1 MSSEQLRATVA
12 RLRAAGTDDAWVE
25 VKRSGPKLSSDV
37 WETVSA
43 FANTAG
49 GTIILG
55 LSEVDGFAPAKV
67 FDLQANLDAFVMGVG
82 DGGIDNCKL
91 ENPPR
96 YTLERHEF
104 EGKSLLVIDIAEN
117 EIGSKPCF
125 IRKLGMVSGSYKRV
139 DDKDLRL
146 SPTELYEMQNILK
159 PSIDDREVVPG
170 ATPDD
175 LNDDVV
181 DQIIAMA
188 RMLNSKAVRGTS
200 DRASIMRRLNIT
212 DGGDGVLMA
221 GLLVAGD
228 YPQMFFPKLVVDVAT
243 YPDTAKSAPGKPR
256 FIDRRIC
263 EGSLS
268 EVMADA
274 MAAIERNLRTYSIVD
289 GVGRH
294 DEQEIPRDV
303 LREAVANALV
313 HREYNAAF
321 TGQAVSVEIYPDR
334 VVIKSPG
341 GLWGGKTIDNLADGD
356 SICRNATLMKLMR
369 FVSLPGE
376 VGSPAEGNGTG
387 IELMLRE
394 MASKSLPAPEF
405 EAGIDSFSVTLG
417 RHGTEIAEF
426 QSWLAHIGCA
436 ELPQIERATLLTVKR
451 SGPKTVRELHEQL
464 SCDSDDVRAAL
475 VNLVQRG
482 LLCLDKDGSYALFKG
497 DLRSHLPGV
506 NHAGVAVAENIV
518 NNSDGSPRQV
528 LIELLGR
535 HDSLSAR
542 EMSAMTGRQISNIRY
557 HLNRLIAD
565 GVVEPTAEATSVHRR
580 YVLIRD

>member
-1 MSSEQLRATVA
+1 MNSEQLRATVA

-55 LSEVDGFAPAKV
+55 LSEVDGFVPAKV

-243 YPDTAKSAPGKPR
+243 YPDMAKSAPGKPR

-482 LLCLDKDGSYALFKG
+482 LLRLDKNGSYTLSKG
-497 DLRSHLPGV
+497 GLRSHLSGV
-506 NHAGVAVAENIV
+506 NHAGVAAAENIV
-518 NNSDGSPRQV
+518 NNSDGSPRQI

>member
-1 MSSEQLRATVA
+1 MNSEQLRATVA

-55 LSEVDGFAPAKV
+55 LSEVDGFVPAKV

-188 RMLNSKAVRGTS
+188 RMLNSKAARGTS

-321 TGQAVSVEIYPDR
+321 TGRAVSVEIYPDR

>member
-1 MSSEQLRATVA
+1 MNSEQLRATVA
-12 RLRAAGTDDAWVE
+12 RLRAAGTDNAWVE

-55 LSEVDGFAPAKV
+55 LSEVDGFVPAKV

-436 ELPQIERATLLTVKR
+436 ELPQIERAILLTVKR

>member
-1 MSSEQLRATVA
+1 MNSEQLRATVA

-55 LSEVDGFAPAKV
+55 LSEVDGFVPAKV
-67 FDLQANLDAFVMGVG
+67 FGLQANLDAFVMGVG

>member
-12 RLRAAGTDDAWVE
+12 RLRAVGTDDAWVE

-55 LSEVDGFAPAKV
+55 LSEVDGFVPAKV

-200 DRASIMRRLNIT
+200 DRANIMRRLNIT

-497 DLRSHLPGV
+497 DLRSRLSGV

-535 HDSLSAR
+535 HGSLSAR

>member
-1 MSSEQLRATVA
+1 MNSEQLRATVA

-55 LSEVDGFAPAKV
+55 LSEVDGFVPAKV

-104 EGKSLLVIDIAEN
+104 EGKSLLVIDVAEN

-405 EAGIDSFSVTLG
+405 DARIDSFSVTLG

>member
-1 MSSEQLRATVA
+1 MNSEQLRATVA

>member
-1 MSSEQLRATVA
+1 MNSEQLRATVA

-55 LSEVDGFAPAKV
+55 LSEVDGFVPAKV

-482 LLCLDKDGSYALFKG
+482 LLRLDKNGSYTLSKG
-497 DLRSHLPGV
+497 GLRSHLSGV
-506 NHAGVAVAENIV
+506 NHAGVAAAENIV
-518 NNSDGSPRQV
+518 NNSDGSPRQI

>member
-1 MSSEQLRATVA
+1 MNSEQLRATVA

-321 TGQAVSVEIYPDR
+321 TGQVVSVEIYPDR

>member
-1 MSSEQLRATVA
+1 MNSEQLRATVA

-55 LSEVDGFAPAKV
+55 LSEVDGFVPAEV

-125 IRKLGMVSGSYKRV
+125 IRKLGMVYGSYKRV

-256 FIDRRIC
+256 FLDRRIC

-405 EAGIDSFSVTLG
+405 DAGIDSFSVTLG

-497 DLRSHLPGV
+497 DLRPHLSGV
-506 NHAGVAVAENIV
+506 NHAGVAAAENIV

>member
-1 MSSEQLRATVA
+1 MNSEQLRATVA

-125 IRKLGMVSGSYKRV
+125 IRKVGMVSGSYKRV

>member
-1 MSSEQLRATVA
+1 MNSEQLRATVA

-55 LSEVDGFAPAKV
+55 LSEVDGFVPAKV

-436 ELPQIERATLLTVKR
+436 ELPQIERAILLTVKR

-542 EMSAMTGRQISNIRY
+542 EMSAMTGRGR
-557 HLNRLIAD
+557 
-565 GVVEPTAEATSVHRR
+565 TTRR
-580 YVLIRD
+580 PAGTW

>member
-1 MSSEQLRATVA
+1 MNSEQLRATVA

-55 LSEVDGFAPAKV
+55 LSEVDGFVPAKV

-294 DEQEIPRDV
+294 DEQEISRDV

>member
-1 MSSEQLRATVA
+1 MNSEQLRATVA

-55 LSEVDGFAPAKV
+55 LSEVDGFVPAKV

-104 EGKSLLVIDIAEN
+104 EGKSLLVIDVAEN

-405 EAGIDSFSVTLG
+405 DARIDSFSVTLG

-497 DLRSHLPGV
+497 DLRSHLSGV
-506 NHAGVAVAENIV
+506 NHAGVAAAENTV

>member
-1 MSSEQLRATVA
+1 MNSEQLRATVA

-55 LSEVDGFAPAKV
+55 LSEVDGFVPAKV

-506 NHAGVAVAENIV
+506 NHAGVAVADNIV

>member
-1 MSSEQLRATVA
+1 MNSEQLRATVA

-55 LSEVDGFAPAKV
+55 LSEVDGFVPAKV

-256 FIDRRIC
+256 FLDRRIC

-405 EAGIDSFSVTLG
+405 DAGIDSFSVTLG

-506 NHAGVAVAENIV
+506 NHAGVAAAENIV

>member
-1 MSSEQLRATVA
+1 MNSEQLRATVA

-55 LSEVDGFAPAKV
+55 LSEVDGFVPAKV

-436 ELPQIERATLLTVKR
+436 ELPQIERVTLLTVKR

>member
-1 MSSEQLRATVA
+1 MNSEQLRATVA

-55 LSEVDGFAPAKV
+55 LSEVDGFVPAKV

-464 SCDSDDVRAAL
+464 RCDSDDVRAAL

>member
-1 MSSEQLRATVA
+1 MSSEQLKATVA
-12 RLRAAGTDDAWVE
+12 RLRAVGTDDAWVE

-55 LSEVDGFAPAKV
+55 LSEVDGFVPAKV

-294 DEQEIPRDV
+294 DEQEIPRNV

-451 SGPKTVRELHEQL
+451 SGPKTVRDLHEQL

-482 LLCLDKDGSYALFKG
+482 LLCLDKDGSYSLSKG
-497 DLRSHLPGV
+497 GLRSHLSGV
-506 NHAGVAVAENIV
+506 NHAGVAAAENIV
-518 NNSDGSPRQV
+518 NNSDGSPRQI

>member
-1 MSSEQLRATVA
+1 MNSEQLRATVA

-436 ELPQIERATLLTVKR
+436 ELPQIERAILLTVKR

>member
-1 MSSEQLRATVA
+1 MNSEQLRATVA

-55 LSEVDGFAPAKV
+55 LSEVDGFVPAKV

>member
-1 MSSEQLRATVA
+1 MNSEQLRATVA

-55 LSEVDGFAPAKV
+55 LSEVDGFVPAKV

-497 DLRSHLPGV
+497 DLRSHLSGV
-506 NHAGVAVAENIV
+506 NHAGAAAAENIV

>member
-12 RLRAAGTDDAWVE
+12 RLRAVGTDDAWVE

-55 LSEVDGFAPAKV
+55 LSEVDGFVPAKV

-451 SGPKTVRELHEQL
+451 SGPKTVRDLHEQL

-482 LLCLDKDGSYALFKG
+482 LLCLDKDGSYSLSKG
-497 DLRSHLPGV
+497 GLRSHLSGV
-506 NHAGVAVAENIV
+506 NHAGVAAAENIV
-518 NNSDGSPRQV
+518 NNSDGSPRQI

>member
-1 MSSEQLRATVA
+1 MNSEQLRATVA

-55 LSEVDGFAPAKV
+55 LSEVDGFVPAKV
-67 FDLQANLDAFVMGVG
+67 FDLQANLDAFVMSVG

>member
-1 MSSEQLRATVA
+1 MNSEQLRATVT

-55 LSEVDGFAPAKV
+55 LSEVDGFVPAKV

-96 YTLERHEF
+96 YILERHEF

-497 DLRSHLPGV
+497 DLRSHLSGV
-506 NHAGVAVAENIV
+506 NHAGAAAAENIV

>member
-1 MSSEQLRATVA
+1 
-12 RLRAAGTDDAWVE
+12 
-25 VKRSGPKLSSDV
+25 
-37 WETVSA
+37 
-43 FANTAG
+43 
-49 GTIILG
+49 
-55 LSEVDGFAPAKV
+55 
-67 FDLQANLDAFVMGVG
+67 
-82 DGGIDNCKL
+82 
-91 ENPPR
+91 
-96 YTLERHEF
+96 
-104 EGKSLLVIDIAEN
+104 
-117 EIGSKPCF
+117 
-125 IRKLGMVSGSYKRV
+125 
-139 DDKDLRL
+139 
-146 SPTELYEMQNILK
+146 
-159 PSIDDREVVPG
+159 
-170 ATPDD
+170 
-175 LNDDVV
+175 
-181 DQIIAMA
+181 
-188 RMLNSKAVRGTS
+188 
-200 DRASIMRRLNIT
+200 
-212 DGGDGVLMA
+212 
-221 GLLVAGD
+221 
-228 YPQMFFPKLVVDVAT
+228 
-243 YPDTAKSAPGKPR
+243 
-256 FIDRRIC
+256 
-263 EGSLS
+263 
-268 EVMADA
+268 MADA

>member
-1 MSSEQLRATVA
+1 MNSEQLRATVA

-55 LSEVDGFAPAKV
+55 LSEVDGFVPAKV

-436 ELPQIERATLLTVKR
+436 ELPQIERAILLTVKR

>member
-1 MSSEQLRATVA
+1 MNSEQLRATVA

-55 LSEVDGFAPAKV
+55 LSEVDGFVPAKV
-67 FDLQANLDAFVMGVG
+67 FGLQANLDAFVMGVG

-417 RHGTEIAEF
+417 RHGKEIAEF

>member
-1 MSSEQLRATVA
+1 MNSEQLRATVA

-55 LSEVDGFAPAKV
+55 LSEVGGFVPAKV

>member
-1 MSSEQLRATVA
+1 MNSEQLRATVA

-55 LSEVDGFAPAKV
+55 LSEVDGFVPAKV

-482 LLCLDKDGSYALFKG
+482 LLCLDKDGSYTLFKG

>member
-1 MSSEQLRATVA
+1 MNSEQLRATVA

-37 WETVSA
+37 WETVGA

-55 LSEVDGFAPAKV
+55 LSEVDGFVPAKV

-436 ELPQIERATLLTVKR
+436 ELPQIERAILLTVKR

>member
-1 MSSEQLRATVA
+1 MNSEQLRATVA

-55 LSEVDGFAPAKV
+55 LSEVDGFVPAKV

-188 RMLNSKAVRGTS
+188 RMLNSKAARGTS

>member
-1 MSSEQLRATVA
+1 MNSEQLRATVA

-55 LSEVDGFAPAKV
+55 LSEVDGFVPAKV

-146 SPTELYEMQNILK
+146 SPTELYEMQNMLK

-436 ELPQIERATLLTVKR
+436 ELPQIERAILLTVKR

>member
-1 MSSEQLRATVA
+1 MNSEQLRATVA

-55 LSEVDGFAPAKV
+55 LSEVDGFVPAKV

-482 LLCLDKDGSYALFKG
+482 LLRLDKSGSYTLSKG
-497 DLRSHLPGV
+497 GLRSHLSGV
-506 NHAGVAVAENIV
+506 NHAGVAAAENIV
-518 NNSDGSPRQV
+518 NNSDGSPRQI

>member
-1 MSSEQLRATVA
+1 MNSEQLRATVA

-55 LSEVDGFAPAKV
+55 LSEVDGFVPAKV

-289 GVGRH
+289 GAGRH

-436 ELPQIERATLLTVKR
+436 DLPQIERATLLAVKR

-482 LLCLDKDGSYALFKG
+482 LLRLDKNGSYTLSKG
-497 DLRSHLPGV
+497 GLRSHLSGV
-506 NHAGVAVAENIV
+506 NHAGVAAVENIV
-518 NNSDGSPRQV
+518 NNSDGSPRQI

>member
-1 MSSEQLRATVA
+1 MNSEQLRATVA

-55 LSEVDGFAPAKV
+55 LSEVDGFVPAKV

-243 YPDTAKSAPGKPR
+243 YPATAKSAPGKPR

>member
-1 MSSEQLRATVA
+1 MNSEQLRATVA

-55 LSEVDGFAPAKV
+55 LSEVDGFVPAKV

-117 EIGSKPCF
+117 EIGSKPSF

>member
-1 MSSEQLRATVA
+1 MNSEQLRATVA

-55 LSEVDGFAPAKV
+55 LSEVDGFVPAKV

-159 PSIDDREVVPG
+159 PSIDDRGVVPG

-436 ELPQIERATLLTVKR
+436 ELPQIERAILLTVKR

>member
-1 MSSEQLRATVA
+1 MNSEQLRATVA

-55 LSEVDGFAPAKV
+55 LSEVDGFVPAKV

-464 SCDSDDVRAAL
+464 NCDSDDVRAAL

-482 LLCLDKDGSYALFKG
+482 LLRLDKNGSYTLSKG
-497 DLRSHLPGV
+497 GLRSHLSGV
-506 NHAGVAVAENIV
+506 NHAGVAAAENIV
-518 NNSDGSPRQV
+518 NNSDGSPRQI